1 MSNNSFLRNRI
12 SLTMLPLAGLLAVLG
27 LLLRGP
33 FGNPSTNPSAFA
45 QAAASPNFGT
55 AWVIILLGS
64 VVRIYSLM
72 VLFAIL
78 AQTRA
83 ARWVFWALLFSFVSE
98 ALFLSLTGILAFAAP
113 VAAKLYLQGDT
124 GLINVLKAGFFS
136 GPGLALLYPSGLIG
150 TLGSILFSIAIYRSN
165 LPVWAGIIYALTTP
179 LLAFAPAFSY
189 ILELLGGVLL
199 LVSGTWIAVAV
210 WRHQSASETT
220 SRTGQPSLMG
230 QA

>member
-1 MSNNSFLRNRI
+1 MI
-12 SLTMLPLAGLLAVLG
+12 G

-33 FGNPSTNPSAFA
+33 FGNPSLNPSGFA
-45 QAAASPNFGT
+45 RAAVATNFGT

-72 VLFAIL
+72 VLFAVL

-83 ARWVFWALLFSFVSE
+83 GRLAFWVLVFSFVSE
-98 ALFLSLTGILAFAAP
+98 ALFLSLTGILAFATP

-124 GLINVLKAGFFS
+124 ALLNVLKAGFFS
-136 GPGLALLYPSGLIG
+136 GPGLALLYPSGLFG

-165 LPVWAGIIYALTTP
+165 FPMWSAVLYALTTP

-189 ILELLGGVLL
+189 ALELLGGVLL
-199 LVSGTWIAVAV
+199 LVSASWIAAV
-210 WRHQSASETT
+210 VWQRQPASETT
-220 SRTGQPSLMG
+220 SRTGQPSVMG